1 MLGPLKPNIKF
12 LLMIFYNFFLF
23 EEEHSTNNVLLSIL
37 QDTVLLKDWISTELM
52 IYSGNPI

>member
-1 MLGPLKPNIKF
+1 
-12 LLMIFYNFFLF
+12 LF